1 MNRLKVPL
9 RNVFRNKRRTGF
21 SVIIIALGVAI
32 LLATLA
38 FTDEAITS
46 TKSSLASDSGA
57 VQIAAPELFSQ
68 ETKGFNYLIGPEEQE
83 EIFSLIEG
91 REGIRGATSRLEFG
105 ALARNEG
112 NETTVVA
119 RGIVPGN
126 CVQDYKCILQKGS
139 PLSTAKEDGI
149 VLGRSLA
156 DELRVDVGD
165 KFYLSYS
172 KIGGSF
178 TTAAVEVVGLANF
191 SNAMFESRFALT
203 TLEFAQSLIDT
214 EGVGRIIVRL
224 EDIED
229 TDKFTNILQEGI
241 TGADLRYET
250 RSWKA
255 LNPVFGSLSTFW
267 NAFSNFTYLAVF
279 TLVFFSTLEV
289 LTMAFLERTS
299 EVGTIKAIGMTRW
312 EVFRDFLVEGALV
325 GIIGGLLGLGLGALI
340 GLVVNLSG
348 ITWKPPGATIP
359 ETLTIKL
366 TFTTVLFPF
375 IAAIISTT
383 FGSLIPAWKNSK
395 ISIVEALR
403 DG

>member
-21 SVIIIALGVAI
+21 SVVIIALGVAI

-57 VQIAAPELFSQ
+57 VQIAAPELFTQ
-68 ETKGFNYLIGPEEQE
+68 KTEGFNYLIGPEEQE

-91 REGIRGATSRLEFG
+91 REGIRGGTSRLEFG
-105 ALARNEG
+105 GLARNEG

-126 CVQDYKCILQKGS
+126 CVQDYKCILQEGS
-139 PLSTAKEDGI
+139 PLNKEKEDGI

-156 DELRVDVGD
+156 DELQVDVGD
-165 KFYLSYS
+165 RIDLSYNT
-172 KIGGSF
+172 IDGSF
-178 TTAAVEVVGLANF
+178 STATVEVTGVANF
-191 SNAMFESRFALT
+191 SNAMFESRFALI
-203 TLEFAQSLIDT
+203 TLELAQNFIDT
-214 EGVGRIIVRL
+214 EGVDRIIVRL

-229 TDKFTNILQEGI
+229 TDKFTDILQEEI
-241 TGADLRYET
+241 TRADLSYET
-250 RSWKA
+250 RSWKT
-255 LNPVFGSLSTFW
+255 LNPVFSSLSTFW
-267 NAFSNFTYLAVF
+267 NAFSSFTYLAVF

-312 EVFRDFLVEGALV
+312 EVFRDFLVEGSLV
-325 GIIGGLLGLGLGALI
+325 GILGGLLGLGLGALI
-340 GLVVNLSG
+340 GLVINSSG

-359 ETLTIKL
+359 ETLTVRFN
-366 TFTTVLFPF
+366 FTTVLFPF

-403 DG
+403 DR